1 MSIKGR
7 IFGTVV
13 GAAGLAA
20 AAGAVGIARQNRIIG
35 NRAAGERVA
44 FGELHS
50 APRAAERPELDLLA
64 GGPVADDPALPG
76 DADGAGRGSQAGRSH
91 DGAEDAALDAHR
103 VSSLSTWRRASL
115 PPIRVTTS

>member
-1 MSIKGR
+1 MSMKGR

-20 AAGAVGIARQNRIIG
+20 AAGAAGIVRQSRIIG

-50 APRAAERPELDLLA
+50 APRVV
-64 GGPVADDPALPG
+64 VADDARDQHLEIEETG
-76 DADGAGRGSQAGRSH
+76 DFGG
-91 DGAEDAALDAHR
+91 
-103 VSSLSTWRRASL
+103 RASTHHDL
-115 PPIRVTTS
+115 TQVVVHG